1 MKPGLRRGIF
11 AIAEVTG
18 PAGERVRALQQRYDP
33 KLAASGP
40 PHITLAG
47 SSGIGS
53 ISSWTTVDQLRA
65 ALAPIARDTPPIP
78 LRFER
83 PERFMQTEIVV
94 LPLDPHGPLRTLHE
108 RIASSGLEY
117 ERSRFS
123 YSPHCTLNLFRTLPP
138 DELRALLAER
148 VEEEFTVDRVK
159 LILNPEP
166 KPQKLLLELELT
178 G

>member
-1 MKPGLRRGIF
+1 MTRGLRRGIF

-18 PAGERVRALQQRYDP
+18 AAGARVRALQERYDP
-33 KLAASGP
+33 KLAASGS

-53 ISSWTTVDQLRA
+53 ISSWTTTEQLAA
-65 ALAPIARDTPPIP
+65 ALEPIARDTPPIR

-108 RIASSGLEY
+108 RIARSGLEY

-138 DELRALLAER
+138 DELRTLLAER
-148 VEEEFTVDRVK
+148 VDDEFTVERMQ

-166 KPQKLLLELELT
+166 KPQKVLLELELT